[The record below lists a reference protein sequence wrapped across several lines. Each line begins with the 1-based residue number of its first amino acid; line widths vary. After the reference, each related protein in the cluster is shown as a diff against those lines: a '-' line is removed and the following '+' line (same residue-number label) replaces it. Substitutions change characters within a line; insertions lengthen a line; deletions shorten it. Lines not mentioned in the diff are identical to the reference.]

1 MQISEDWRTTKQQLE
16 VEIGLLLSES
26 PESVAVHSQSTRN
39 RNIWYHRDNPNLRL
53 TEYGFKCAQSL
64 YTPYN
69 ITVKEIMTG
78 SKMFHLLTYIKGKPW
93 FLTQRHNKF
102 EVSHWDE
109 QMQVSWVMSGENWD
123 VFVSLNA

>member
-1 MQISEDWRTTKQQLE
+1 MQIFEDWRTTKQQLE

-53 TEYGFKCAQSL
+53 TDYGYRCASKL
-64 YTPYN
+64 YEPYV
-69 ITVKEIMTG
+69 ISVKMPLTG
-78 SKMFHLLTYIKGKPW
+78 SKLFHLLTYIKCKPW
-93 FLTQRHNKF
+93 YLNQRHNKF
-102 EVSHWDE
+102 EVSHWNE

-123 VFVSLNA
+123 VFTSLNA